1 MEGDRK
7 TTLFLNFLQEELA
20 ISAAAIS
27 VARKHSEASC
37 GPLPMILWK
46 FGMISLQQLQQ
57 IFDWHE
63 SYNNNT
69 LCYNQPIS

>member
-7 TTLFLNFLQEELA
+7 TTLFIHFLQEELA
-20 ISAAAIS
+20 LSAAAIS
-27 VARKHSEASC
+27 VARKHSETSC

-46 FGMISLQQLQQ
+46 FGMISIHQLQQ
-57 IFDWHE
+57 IFDWLE

-69 LCYNQPIS
+69 LCYDKSIS